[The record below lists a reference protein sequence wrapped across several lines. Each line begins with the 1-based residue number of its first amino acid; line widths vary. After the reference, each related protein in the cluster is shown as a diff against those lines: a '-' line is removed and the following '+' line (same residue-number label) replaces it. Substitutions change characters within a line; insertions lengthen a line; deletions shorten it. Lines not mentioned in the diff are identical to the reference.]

1 MTDHGPS
8 SDGQPPSPRRD
19 PPEDGRGRPHRDPRR
34 PVTGRPGRR
43 IVDVEPERLAG
54 WLDRFAAAHGALTWS
69 ASPTVVDVVAA
80 DGARAACEVPFPP
93 LRSTA
98 EEPYAGLVNHAMT
111 ARTIGLLL
119 VRRGGYAVAVA
130 AGNRVVVSKV
140 GSRHVQGRTAA
151 GGWSQQRFARRR
163 DNQAKAAFAAAADAA
178 SGVLGG
184 RADLDAVVTGGD
196 RAAITAVL
204 GDPRLAAVRDR
215 VAPRVIDVPEPRQRV
230 LPDAVRRARA
240 VRITV
245 VDPDDAAPQSRAQ
258 LPNHHGD
265 ARPDSTD

>member
-1 MTDHGPS
+1 
-8 SDGQPPSPRRD
+8 
-19 PPEDGRGRPHRDPRR
+19 
-34 PVTGRPGRR
+34 
-43 IVDVEPERLAG
+43 VEPERLAG

-69 ASPTVVDVVAA
+69 ASRTIVEVAAA
-80 DGARAACEVPFPP
+80 DGARASCEVPFPP
-93 LRSTA
+93 LPSA
-98 EEPYAGLVNHAMT
+98 LPAAADEPSARLVDHAMA
-111 ARTIGLLL
+111 ARTIGLIL

-130 AGNRVVVSKV
+130 AGNRVVASKV

-178 SGVLGG
+178 SAVLAG

-196 RAAITAVL
+196 RPAIAAVL
-204 GDPRLAAVRDR
+204 ADPRLAAVRDR

-245 VDPDDAAPQSRAQ
+245 VAPDDTKPRSPAHP
-258 LPNHHGD
+258 PGD
-265 ARPDSTD
+265 GSDA